1 MFGAGFLFA
10 LGIFAAVVFISL
22 LPFIIPIGAVLLI
35 IVIAIAVLL
44 LFGKEIFQI
53 VAFIVFVVVL
63 TSIFGAIKKK
73 ILAKYPKSGIF
84 IHKFLRIFCW
94 SLVALGVLELI
105 IVLILKAFNRL

>member
-10 LGIFAAVVFISL
+10 LGVFVAIIFISL
-22 LPFIIPIGAVLLI
+22 LPILIPIGAVLFI
-35 IVIAIAVLL
+35 IAIVIVALL
-44 LFGKEIFQI
+44 LFGQQI
-53 VAFIVFVVVL
+53 LQIATFLFFVVVL
-63 TSIFGAIKKK
+63 SFIFGAIKKRV
-73 ILAKYPKSGIF
+73 LAKYPKSGIF